1 MWNKLSRLIAGFK
14 LEHWLTLAFFGL
26 TVTFIVIISLG
37 FYRQLKE
44 TTLQKTQDQL
54 ASINILKKRLVE
66 QQINQTGPSDGAIS
80 FQALENIMRERT
92 GMGATGESYLVN
104 AQEQMLTTSRFFPD
118 TLALVD
124 TRGVQRALAGQ
135 AGVETYSDYR
145 GIPVV
150 GAYRP
155 VSVANRRWA
164 LLTEIDVA
172 EAMAPVVVLRNRFA
186 WVSGLLILLSLM
198 ISIGL
203 ARQISRPIQAIQRRI
218 QLLGQGT
225 LLTGNLNNS
234 RIQEINRISASANE
248 WMQAM
253 QRMMDFAREIGQG
266 NFEATYQPLSEQD
279 ALGLALI
286 RMRDRLAAF
295 SEEKDRWEM
304 ASKRALLNGQETE
317 RERIARD
324 IHDGIGPLLTTAKLR
339 VSMLPLP
346 AEARQEISDLLS
358 EVIREV
364 RRISSNLMPAVLR
377 DFGLGDALQ
386 QLVRQMRPA
395 DVNILYTNDLLSP
408 SGLGKETSIALYRV
422 AQEGINNA
430 LKHAQAQN
438 ISLSLTEFDDQ
449 VMFYLKDDGVGF
461 DTESV
466 FPAGNGLKNIRER
479 IRILGGTVTIHSNNT
494 GTVIEAEIPLT

>member
-1 MWNKLSRLIAGFK
+1 MKVGFK

-26 TVTFIVIISLG
+26 TVTFIAIISVG
-37 FYRQLKE
+37 FYTQLKE
-44 TTLQKTQDQL
+44 ATLQKTQDQL
-54 ASINILKKRLVE
+54 ASINILKKRLIE
-66 QQINQTGPSDGAIS
+66 QQIDNTVLLNNAMSV
-80 FQALENIMRERT
+80 QALESIMRERT
-92 GMGATGESYLVN
+92 GMGATGESYLVGE
-104 AQEQMLTTSRFFPD
+104 QKQMLTTSRFFPD
-118 TLALVD
+118 TLAGAIMVD
-124 TRGVQRALAGQ
+124 TKGVRQALAGYT
-135 AGVETYSDYR
+135 GVDTYPDYR

-155 VSVANRRWA
+155 VSVNQLRWA
-164 LLTEIDVA
+164 LLTEVDMA
-172 EAMAPVVVLRNRFA
+172 EAMTPVIILRNRFA
-186 WVSGLLILLSLM
+186 WVSGLLMLLSLM

-203 ARQISRPIQAIQRRI
+203 AQQISRPIQAIQQRI

-253 QRMMDFAREIGQG
+253 QRMMDFAQEIGQG
-266 NFEATYQPLSEQD
+266 NFEATYQPLSGQD

-286 RMRDRLAAF
+286 HMRDQLAAL
-295 SEEKDRWEM
+295 SEEKDQWEV

-395 DVNILYTNDLLSP
+395 DVNILYTNDLLFP

-466 FPAGNGLKNIRER
+466 SPAGNGLKNIRER

>member
-1 MWNKLSRLIAGFK
+1 MIAGFK

-66 QQINQTGPSDGAIS
+66 QQINQLGPSDGAIPLP
-80 FQALENIMRERT
+80 ALENIMRERT

-104 AQEQMLTTSRFFPD
+104 AQGQMLTISRFFPD
-118 TLALVD
+118 TLAKAIVMN
-124 TRGVQRALAGQ
+124 TRGVRQALGGQ
-135 AGVETYSDYR
+135 AGVETYPDYR

-155 VSVANRRWA
+155 VTVANRRWA

-172 EAMAPVVVLRNRFA
+172 EAMAPVIVLRNRFA

-203 ARQISRPIQAIQRRI
+203 ARQISRPIQAIQQRI
-218 QLLGQGT
+218 HLLGRGE
-225 LLTGNLNNS
+225 LLTENLGSS
-234 RIQEINRISASANE
+234 RLQEINRISASVNE

-253 QRMMDFAREIGQG
+253 QRMMDFAQEIGQG
-266 NFEATYQPLSEQD
+266 NLKATYQPLSEQD

-286 RMRDRLAAF
+286 HMRDRLAAL
-295 SEEKDRWEM
+295 SEEKDQWEV
-304 ASKRALLNGQETE
+304 ASKRALLNGQEAE

-346 AEARQEISDLLS
+346 PEARQEISDLLS

-364 RRISSNLMPAVLR
+364 RRISGNLMPAVLR
-377 DFGLGDALQ
+377 DFGLGEALQ
-386 QLVRQMRPA
+386 QLVRQMRHA
-395 DVNILYTNDLLSP
+395 DVNILYTDDLLSP
-408 SGLGKETSIALYRV
+408 SGLGKEASIALYRV

-430 LKHAQAQN
+430 LKHARAQN
-438 ISLSLTEFDDQ
+438 ISLSVTEFDDQ

-466 FPAGNGLKNIRER
+466 SPAGNGLKNIRER
-479 IRILGGTVTIHSNNT
+479 IRILGGAVTICSDDT